1 MNGKKW
7 FYAFL
12 TISLGL
18 MLLIGGTVFAVDPF
32 FHYRAPNSRLF
43 YWIYD
48 QRSQNDGITKHF
60 DYDAIITG
68 TSMAENF
75 RASQMDELFDVN
87 TIKVCYSGA
96 TNKEL
101 NDNLEVAY
109 NSGHSVKYVLRTID
123 YTMLATD
130 KDEMRTDMGEFP
142 VWLTNDNPFDDVK
155 YLLNRDVVINYTL
168 PCLWRF
174 VTGTPGGYTSFDDYS
189 YTGNDNTFGAREALG
204 GRISFE
210 EPAEII
216 PATDEEMELLKGNV
230 QKNVVALAKE
240 HPETTFL
247 YFYPPYSLAYWGGVK
262 EDGEIGKY
270 MAFIK
275 ATTELMLECDN
286 IHIYGF
292 DWETGI
298 TGDLSNYRDA
308 GHYSPEINAWIM
320 DTIAGEEKLEGTENV
335 ADGESAGASHRLTR
349 ENYQEYIEEFENYLE
364 GYDYST
370 LLVN

>member
-1 MNGKKW
+1 MTGKKW
-7 FYAFL
+7 FVTFL
-12 TISLGL
+12 LLSLITVS
-18 MLLIGGTVFAVDPF
+18 LLGGAVFVVDPF
-32 FHYRAPNSRLF
+32 FHYRAPREQLF
-43 YWIYD
+43 YLLGD

-75 RASQMDELFDVN
+75 RASQMDELFGVN

-101 NDNLEVAY
+101 NSNLEVAY

-174 VTGTPGGYTSFDDYS
+174 ITGTPGGYTSFDEYS
-189 YTGNDNTFGAREALG
+189 FTGNDNTFGALEALG
-204 GRISFE
+204 GRNSFE
-210 EPAEII
+210 EPTEIL
-216 PATDEEMELLKGNV
+216 PATNEELELLAGNV
-230 QKNVVALAKE
+230 SQNIVALAKE

-247 YFYPPYSLAYWGGVK
+247 YFYPPYSLAYWGGIK
-262 EDGEIGKY
+262 EEGKTGKF
-270 MAFIK
+270 MSFIK
-275 ATTELMLECDN
+275 TATELMLECDN

-292 DWETGI
+292 DMETGI

-308 GHYSPEINAWIM
+308 GHYSPEINAWIL
-320 DTIAGEEKLEGTENV
+320 DTIAGEEKNEGAV
-335 ADGESAGASHRLTR
+335 SGAHRLTG
-349 ENYQEYIEEFENYLE
+349 ENYKEYLKEFESYLE
-364 GYDYST
+364 GYDYTT
-370 LLVN
+370 LLVE